1 MADELGCNSALA
13 IELLFEGED
22 NQHLADV
29 LANAL
34 DAALL
39 PSPQLR
45 ADVVDD
51 GYVQLMEF
59 ASKAQ
64 VEVWEVDENG
74 GIGTAVPGGADDL
87 PESAIYARN
96 SLDHFDNADLG
107 DLAGVGNEFASG
119 RAHPIA
125 AHSEELELFV

>member
-1 MADELGCNSALA
+1 MYSGANSSRPIVGRRKIGERMADELGCDAALA
-13 IELLFEGED
+13 VELLFEGED

-34 DAALL
+34 DAPLL

-45 ADVVDD
+45 ADVVND

-64 VEVWEVDENG
+64 VEVWEVDENS
-74 GIGTAVPGGADDL
+74 GIGTAAPW
-87 PESAIYARN
+87 R
-96 SLDHFDNADLG
+96 
-107 DLAGVGNEFASG
+107 
-119 RAHPIA
+119 R
-125 AHSEELELFV
+125 